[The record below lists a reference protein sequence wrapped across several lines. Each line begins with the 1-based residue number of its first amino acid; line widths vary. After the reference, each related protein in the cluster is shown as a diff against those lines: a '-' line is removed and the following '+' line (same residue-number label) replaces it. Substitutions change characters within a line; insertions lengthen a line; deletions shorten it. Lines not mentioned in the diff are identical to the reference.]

1 MNLTDSQENHYSE
14 DILYDV
20 ELSKELAVC
29 FAEYNYFDLCN
40 AIFCINA
47 WRYNRAHLEFY
58 LSLNYA
64 LKICGKQVPS
74 IIANSR
80 RMSSLVFVFIFLFR
94 QF

>member
-40 AIFCINA
+40 AIFCIN
-47 WRYNRAHLEFY
+47 
-58 LSLNYA
+58 
-64 LKICGKQVPS
+64 
-74 IIANSR
+74 
-80 RMSSLVFVFIFLFR
+80 IFP
-94 QF
+94 